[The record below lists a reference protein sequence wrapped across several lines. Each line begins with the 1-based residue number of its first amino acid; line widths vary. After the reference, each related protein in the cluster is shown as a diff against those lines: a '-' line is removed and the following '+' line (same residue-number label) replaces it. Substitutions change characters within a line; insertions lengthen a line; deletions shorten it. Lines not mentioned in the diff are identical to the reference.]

1 MMNYVIKITLT
12 YRQKLKKLTFS
23 EQPTSSNTESRHIL
37 KEKMFEMFG
46 PSI

>member
-1 MMNYVIKITLT
+1 MMIYVIKITLT
-12 YRQKLKKLTFS
+12 YRQKLKKLTFL
-23 EQPTSSNTESRHIL
+23 EQPTSSYTESPHIQ